1 MPMNLEFVFST
12 YGIWL
17 VVLVIYVWVTRRRL
31 KSYTNALENLEHE
44 KKS

>member
-1 MPMNLEFVFST
+1 MPMNLEFVFTT

-17 VVLVIYVWVTRRRL
+17 VVLVIYVWVTRRKL
-31 KSYTNALENLEHE
+31 KSYTHALENLEHE